1 MFGSCRKRALH
12 KQLCLILSHS
22 ITVSLGIWVI
32 ATILLKETLNPKL
45 IGTFIVCMLTAI
57 HRFTLC
63 CYSSRLGLVAKRL
76 SKLTIK
82 EDKPFNRQIYL
93 LLCSCIVYSAINIV
107 APAVR
112 FSRSHREIEY
122 QRQQIH
128 LYSEYPRFFS
138 AFNHFINIYQFFFF
152 SLPVKIFTIYFVSVC
167 HDITSLFEAYKA
179 CMTSQSTRDYRSL
192 ISNYNYL
199 RDLVNEIDSD
209 ISCIVFWAAI
219 SNVFNVYF
227 GILGILAV
235 KDVPIEDKARI
246 YSFAVFDTFLFFLMC
261 LWSDRVSSSAASVAR
276 EAYLLKGDADT
287 SALRTQYI
295 LTANQ
300 DVHMTFGGLFPLRKS
315 FVLASFG
322 TIITYSVLIKDKF
335 SY

>member
-1 MFGSCRKRALH
+1 M
-12 KQLCLILSHS
+12 
-22 ITVSLGIWVI
+22 
-32 ATILLKETLNPKL
+32 ILLKETLNPNL
-45 IGTFIVCMLTAI
+45 IGTFMVCMLTSI
-57 HRFTLC
+57 HRFILS

-76 SKLTIK
+76 SKLTVK

-93 LLCSCIVYSAINIV
+93 LLCSCIVYCAINIV
-107 APAVR
+107 ASTVR
-112 FSRSHREIEY
+112 FLSSHRDIEY

-128 LYSEYPRFFS
+128 LYSEYPRFFA
-138 AFNHFINIYQFFFF
+138 AFFLFFNIYQLVFF

-167 HDITSLFEAYKA
+167 HDIISLFEAHKA
-179 CMTSQSTRDYRSL
+179 RLTSLSVRDYRCL
-192 ISNYNYL
+192 INCYNYL
-199 RDLVNEIDSD
+199 RDLVNEIDSE
-209 ISCIVFWAAI
+209 ISCIVFWAALANI
-219 SNVFNVYF
+219 FSVYF

-235 KDVPIEDKARI
+235 KSVAIEDKSRI
-246 YSFAVFDTFLFFLMC
+246 YSFAVFDTFVFFLMC
-261 LWSDRVSSSAASVAR
+261 LWADRVSSSAASVAR

-322 TIITYSVLIKDKF
+322 TIITYSVLIKEKF